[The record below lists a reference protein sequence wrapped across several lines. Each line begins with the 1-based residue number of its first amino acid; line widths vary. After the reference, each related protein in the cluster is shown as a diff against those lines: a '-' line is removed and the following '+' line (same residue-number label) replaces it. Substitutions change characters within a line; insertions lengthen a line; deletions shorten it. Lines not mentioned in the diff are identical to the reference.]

1 MLFSSVSFLYYFLPV
16 VLALYFLAPAKC
28 KNLVLLLAS
37 FAFYF
42 WGEPVYSFLM
52 AFSILSAYLHGIW
65 ISKAQ
70 NGNKRKTAL
79 ISSVIISIGALG
91 FFKYYAFFIDNINTV
106 FSSTLDPLNLALPIG
121 ISFYTFQILSYT
133 IDLYRGTVKVQKN
146 LPDFATYVALFPQLI
161 AGPIVRYS
169 SIEADLTERK
179 HTIPDIAYGISRFIT
194 GLAKKVI
201 IANSLGELGVIF
213 SNTDEKTILLY
224 WMWAVGFTLQ
234 IYFDFSGYSDMAI
247 GLGRI
252 FGFRFP
258 ENFNF
263 PYMAKSVT
271 EFWRRWH
278 ISLGSWF
285 RDYVYIPLGGNRVS
299 LLKWVR
305 NVAVVWFLTGFWHG
319 AEWNFV
325 IWGLYFAVFLLLEK
339 FALKALF
346 KKIPTLF
353 SHCYLILVI
362 VIGFVIFNTDGI
374 GNAVTSLGAM
384 LGLAGIPFI
393 STETS
398 YYLSSYWFIFALAL
412 FASTPLWKL
421 FVQQAMG
428 YKSLSRLAGTLKPA
442 LQVFLLLLITGYLV
456 DGSFNPFI
464 YFRF

>member
-1 MLFSSVSFLYYFLPV
+1 
-16 VLALYFLAPAKC
+16 
-28 KNLVLLLAS
+28 
-37 FAFYF
+37 
-42 WGEPVYSFLM
+42 M

-65 ISKAQ
+65 ISKSQ

-79 ISSVIISIGALG
+79 ISSVVISIGALG

-146 LPDFATYVALFPQLI
+146 LLDFATYVALFPQLI

-325 IWGLYFAVFLLLEK
+325 IWGLYFAVILIAEKYFLLKLLDK
-339 FALKALF
+339 LPSMVRHLY
-346 KKIPTLF
+346 TL
-353 SHCYLILVI
+353 LLVMI
-362 VIGFVIFNTDGI
+362 SWVIF
-374 GNAVTSLGAM
+374 
-384 LGLAGIPFI
+384 
-393 STETS
+393 
-398 YYLSSYWFIFALAL
+398 
-412 FASTPLWKL
+412 
-421 FVQQAMG
+421 
-428 YKSLSRLAGTLKPA
+428 
-442 LQVFLLLLITGYLV
+442 
-456 DGSFNPFI
+456 
-464 YFRF
+464 YF

>member
-146 LPDFATYVALFPQLI
+146 LLDFATYVALFPQLI

-325 IWGLYFAVFLLLEK
+325 IWGLYFALFLVLEKYTLKCICNRLPGFFCHSYLLL
-339 FALKALF
+339 
-346 KKIPTLF
+346 
-353 SHCYLILVI
+353 VV
-362 VIGFVIFNTDGI
+362 VIGFVIFNTSGI
-374 GNAVTSLGAM
+374 TESIASLQAM
-384 LGLAGIPFI
+384 FGLAGIPLANAETI
-393 STETS
+393 YYLTS
-398 YYLSSYWFIFALAL
+398 YAVIFAIAL

-428 YKSLSRLAGTLKPA
+428 YKSLSRLTGTLKPA